1 MNATDDRFAIEY
13 QPTEVGHI
21 RRLEAALEW
30 AAKNFDMLAAIDR
43 KYGRTESATVSDK
56 QAAECRAAIAAK

>member
-1 MNATDDRFAIEY
+1 MKNDERYAIEY
-13 QPTEVGHI
+13 QPTEHGRI
-21 RRLEAALEW
+21 ARLENALEW
-30 AAKNFDMLAAIDR
+30 AAKNFEMIAAIDR